1 MGNSKLAAGCH
12 LPGAGPEPSPAAGA
26 NSILGR
32 VQGNYIAAGLQTLG
46 PATAAAP
53 SHHEVLIEAGHLG
66 TVRLFIEK
74 KLVRH
79 NGHSHYYWAA
89 YRAEPE
95 PPASSG
101 IGNASIQK

>member
-26 NSILGR
+26 NGILGR
-32 VQGNYIAAGLQTLG
+32 VQGNYIAAGLQTLE

-53 SHHEVLIEAGHLG
+53 NHHEVLIDAGHLR

-74 KLVRH
+74 KLARH
-79 NGHSHYYWAA
+79 NRHSHYYWSA

-95 PPASSG
+95 SPT
-101 IGNASIQK
+101 K